1 MDSLRMK
8 DLKKQYLS
16 SNPQVWQT
24 VASGPD
30 AKRPE
35 KEDWPKEWCDPYEAP
50 LDLSDGVET
59 G

>member
-24 VASGPD
+24 AASGSD
-30 AKRPE
+30 TKRTE
-35 KEDWPKEWCDPYEAP
+35 KEDWPKEWYYPYESP
-50 LDLSDGVET
+50 QDLSDDVDNG
-59 G
+59 